1 MNNNISPFTDIY
13 NFKKV
18 IDDIIDANLINK
30 GIVKYIAA
38 KVVSVNSNGTVNV
51 YIPPDILILLMG

>member
-18 IDDIIDANLINK
+18 IDDIIDVNLINK
-30 GIVKYIAA
+30 GRRKF
-38 KVVSVNSNGTVNV
+38 
-51 YIPPDILILLMG
+51 